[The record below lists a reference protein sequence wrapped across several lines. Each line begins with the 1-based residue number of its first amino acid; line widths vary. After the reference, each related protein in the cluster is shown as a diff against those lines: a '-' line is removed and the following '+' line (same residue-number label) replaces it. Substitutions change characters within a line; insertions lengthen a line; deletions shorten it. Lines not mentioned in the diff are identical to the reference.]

1 MSTESGKTGAAGGA
15 TTKLS
20 ADAAGAAV
28 VTATVNGV
36 EAKTESITFV
46 AANIAVTGVTID
58 PATAE
63 VAIGAKVKLAA
74 KVAPDNATNK
84 AVKFTT
90 SDAKIA
96 TVDEATGE
104 VTGVAAGEV
113 DITAT
118 TTNGNKTA
126 VSKVTV
132 PAA

>member
-1 MSTESGKTGAAGGA
+1 MSSESGKTGAAGGA

-20 ADAAGAAV
+20 SDSAGAAV
-28 VTATVNGV
+28 VTATVNGI
-36 EAKTESITFV
+36 EAKTENITFV
-46 AANIAVTGVTID
+46 AANVAVTGITVDPVT
-58 PATAE
+58 AN
-63 VAIGAKVKLAA
+63 VAIGAKVKLVAT
-74 KVAPDNATNK
+74 VAPANATNK

-118 TTNGNKTA
+118 TTDGNKTA
-126 VSKVTV
+126 VSKITV